1 MPCGLSTGGYAKKMS
16 ASRRARSAT
25 MLMLVVMHLVATL
38 MGSDPGQGLRRRSKI
53 RASLPVL
60 VEDATQSPAVK
71 RSVFHP
77 E

>member
-1 MPCGLSTGGYAKKMS
+1 
-16 ASRRARSAT
+16 

-53 RASLPVL
+53 RAPLPVL
-60 VEDATQSPAVK
+60 VEDATQTPAVK